1 MVTRTCPACNIRLDV
16 PRSIKVIA
24 GSIVTY
30 NLSDEDEL
38 VNEEAFIT
46 KRGAFRCTQCGARL
60 NKFIREV
67 KVGVI
72 GE

>member
-1 MVTRTCPACNIRLDV
+1 M
-16 PRSIKVIA
+16 
-24 GSIVTY
+24 TY
-30 NLSDEDEL
+30 NLSDEGEL
-38 VNEEAFIT
+38 VTEEAFIT